1 MAEQKLQE
9 ALTRLL
15 YAGVGFAAESSK
27 KVQKNVDELI
37 KKGKINEREGKKIVE
52 QVVVNADAKR
62 KEIEA
67 KVTKAV
73 EKYRKE
79 GVTQVNALTKKI
91 QSLEAEVQKR
101 IKGAATTVKPAAKKA
116 VVKKPVAKKTVK
128 KAVRKAPAK
137 KAVAKKAAVKAPAVA
152 TEANA

>member
-1 MAEQKLQE
+1 MAEKKLQE

-15 YAGVGFAAESSK
+15 YTGVGYAAESSK

-79 GVTQVNALTKKI
+79 GLSQVNVLTKKVKA
-91 QSLEAEVQKR
+91 LEAEVQKR
-101 IKGAATTVKPAAKKA
+101 IKGATAAVKPAAKK
-116 VVKKPVAKKTVK
+116 
-128 KAVRKAPAK
+128 
-137 KAVAKKAAVKAPAVA
+137 
-152 TEANA
+152 